1 METHGARGF
10 MEEELNY
17 IAKVLE
23 IDSKN
28 YHAWS
33 YRQWILMTVDE
44 ESAWEQEL
52 EFGKYCCRRE
62 LSSHSKTHAY
72 PFILSK
78 MRLLVYW

>member
-1 METHGARGF
+1 

-33 YRQWILMTVDE
+33 YRQWILMTVDD

-52 EFGKYCCRRE
+52 DFGKYCYQRV
-62 LSSHSKTHAY
+62 LSSHANTHAY
-72 PFILSK
+72 PSSFASCA
-78 MRLLVYW
+78 Y